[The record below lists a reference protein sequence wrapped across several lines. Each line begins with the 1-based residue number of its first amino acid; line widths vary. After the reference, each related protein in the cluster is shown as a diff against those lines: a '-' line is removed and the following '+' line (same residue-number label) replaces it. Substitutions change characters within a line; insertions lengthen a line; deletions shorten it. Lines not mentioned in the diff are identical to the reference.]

1 MQIGTKNTVIQLIN
15 IEIMDLIKM
24 NKRSNVVL
32 NFDDSTGLA
41 DSSLVLDLQQW
52 QEDIRF
58 GCSWKKFNHL
68 SEQLEKTLPCVDNL
82 GCVLMGSG
90 DYHHITQILLS
101 RIKKPIH
108 LIVCDN
114 HPDNMRYPFG
124 IHCGS
129 WVYWASRLPQVVR
142 IDVIGICSSDISLKH
157 AWENHWSPL
166 YKGKLHYWTIHQNP
180 SWMNWIGAE
189 KNKHVFH
196 SADELM
202 TNFLQTLVTF
212 DIPKYLSVDKD
223 VLAQTEVQTNWDQGE
238 FLYLHLQQL
247 IQSCQSRLI
256 GADITGDVSAYQYR
270 SKFKRFLSESDGQ
283 NEQEEDQIKLW
294 QIDQIKMNQ
303 KLVDQLQ
310 QCFIE

>member
-1 MQIGTKNTVIQLIN
+1 MA
-15 IEIMDLIKM
+15 D
-24 NKRSNVVL
+24 RSNVIL
-32 NFDDSTGLA
+32 NFDASTGLI

-58 GCSWKKFNHL
+58 GCSWKKFNLL
-68 SEQLEKTLPCVDNL
+68 SANLAEQLPNVDHL

-90 DYHHITQILLS
+90 DYHHITQMLLS
-101 RIKKPIH
+101 RITTPIH

-142 IDVIGICSSDISLKH
+142 IDVVGICSSDISLKH

-166 YKGKLHYWTIHQNP
+166 YKGKLHYWSIQQNAA
-180 SWMNWIGAE
+180 WLKWIGAE
-189 KNKHVFH
+189 KNWHNFET
-196 SADELM
+196 ADQLM
-202 TNFLQTLVTF
+202 QSFLEMLNTVVE
-212 DIPKYLSVDKD
+212 PKYLSIDKD
-223 VLAQTEVQTNWDQGE
+223 VLSQTEVQTNWDQGK
-238 FLYLHLQQL
+238 FLYSHLQQL
-247 IQSCQSRLI
+247 IQSCQLKLV
-256 GADITGDVSAYQYR
+256 GADITGDVSAYQYQ

-283 NEQEEDQIKLW
+283 DEQQEDQIKLW

-303 KLVDQLQ
+303 KLVEQLQ
-310 QCFIE
+310 QGFIK